1 VSNNLLQ
8 AVEISRVTARDKISE
23 TIKKLEEQYF
33 TPARV
38 AQIMARL
45 FTAQK
50 NRSLTV
56 LDPCSGVGNLAAAV
70 YQYGVTNRENQSLTL
85 IERDRFLYES
95 CKENFRSLNNF
106 TIFNKDFFEV
116 SEKLP
121 KFDRIILNPPYAK
134 LKSDTE
140 LAKNCII
147 TLGHSEPNLYSA
159 FISYCLN
166 LLTFDGEL
174 VAIVP
179 RSFCNGALFKNFRK
193 NIYDNFYLNEFY
205 LFESRKIFSDSNVL
219 QEVIILKI
227 SRKNTKKIKITH
239 ENKEGKT
246 SNNSVSTN
254 NVIFPNDLNRVIHI
268 PMAEGD
274 KKLLSRISKFQNTLE
289 SLGLRASTGK
299 VVDFRC
305 EDLLNKNKTSTNV
318 ELIYQDNIA
327 FSENIKFLND
337 SAKSRFIEIN
347 NKSKNL
353 LLHKN
358 NYILVRRI
366 SFKESPTRIIA
377 SPLLKEQF
385 PSELIGIENHVNYIW
400 GPKRNITKSLCI
412 ALSAYL
418 SSKTID
424 QYVRRFSGHT
434 QINATDLNSL
444 PIPRIEAL
452 ESFYL
457 ENNSL
462 TLPQL
467 IEVSD
472 KYFFK

>member
-193 NIYDNFYLNEFY
+193 NI
-205 LFESRKIFSDSNVL
+205 
-219 QEVIILKI
+219 
-227 SRKNTKKIKITH
+227 
-239 ENKEGKT
+239 
-246 SNNSVSTN
+246 
-254 NVIFPNDLNRVIHI
+254 
-268 PMAEGD
+268 
-274 KKLLSRISKFQNTLE
+274 
-289 SLGLRASTGK
+289 
-299 VVDFRC
+299 
-305 EDLLNKNKTSTNV
+305 
-318 ELIYQDNIA
+318 
-327 FSENIKFLND
+327 
-337 SAKSRFIEIN
+337 
-347 NKSKNL
+347 
-353 LLHKN
+353 
-358 NYILVRRI
+358 
-366 SFKESPTRIIA
+366 
-377 SPLLKEQF
+377 
-385 PSELIGIENHVNYIW
+385 
-400 GPKRNITKSLCI
+400 
-412 ALSAYL
+412 
-418 SSKTID
+418 
-424 QYVRRFSGHT
+424 
-434 QINATDLNSL
+434 
-444 PIPRIEAL
+444 
-452 ESFYL
+452 
-457 ENNSL
+457 
-462 TLPQL
+462 
-467 IEVSD
+467 
-472 KYFFK
+472 